1 MDSSRGIMKKYLTY
15 DDVQIVPRYSDI
27 EHRNDCNTITRVTK
41 NVHLE
46 IPLVSSPM
54 DTVTGLEMCRAMD
67 GLGGMGFLHRFQSP
81 EDTAHQIALFRHQ
94 SAQGTIGAT
103 IGVTGDYIKLTQ
115 MYVDNGAQVILID
128 VAHGHHKLVKR
139 AIRSIKDEVKG
150 TFDLLVGN
158 IATAEATRDLCE
170 WGADG
175 IRIGVGGGSL
185 CSTRIQTGVGLPMV
199 SSIRDCV
206 SVADGYDVPCMA
218 DGGVRSPG
226 DVCKGLGAGADIVM
240 LGSLLSGT
248 KESPGDITKTGQW
261 PNEIL
266 QKKYRGS
273 ASLESK
279 QDRGE
284 EKNVEGYST
293 TIPYKGKVKRI
304 VNDIMDGV
312 RSSMSYVG
320 AKNIS
325 EYQAKCDFV
334 TVTSNGVS
342 EAKPHLL
349 TR

>member
-1 MDSSRGIMKKYLTY
+1 MKKYLTY
-15 DDVQIVPRYSDI
+15 DDVQIIPKYSNI
-27 EHRNDCNTITRVTK
+27 EHRKDCNTITRVTK
-41 NVHLE
+41 NIWLDLP
-46 IPLVSSPM
+46 IVSSPM
-54 DTVTGLEMCRAMD
+54 DTVTDFFMCMEMDR
-67 GLGGMGFLHRFQSP
+67 LGGMGILHRFQKSF
-81 EDTAHQIALFRHQ
+81 EVGNTIDQFRHQ
-94 SAQGTIGAT
+94 RPDGTIGAS
-103 IGVTGDYIKLTQ
+103 IGVTGDYLKIAQ
-115 MYVDNGAQVILID
+115 RYVDCGAQVILID

-139 AIRSIKDEVKG
+139 AVKEIKNEVKG

-158 IATAEATRDLCE
+158 VATAEATRDLCE

-199 SSIRDCV
+199 SSISECV
-206 SVADGYDVPCMA
+206 AVADSYDVPCMA

-226 DVCKGLGAGADIVM
+226 DVCKGLGAGADTIM

-248 KESPGDITKTGQW
+248 KESPGEITKTGQW

-273 ASLESK
+273 ASLDSK
-279 QDRGE
+279 LDRGE
-284 EKNVEGYST
+284 SKNVEGYST
-293 TIPYKGKVKRI
+293 TIPYKGKTSRI
-304 VNDIMDGV
+304 INDIMDGV

-320 AKNIS
+320 AKNIQ
-325 EYQAKCDFV
+325 EYQSKCEFV
-334 TVTSNGVS
+334 TITSNGLS